1 MHLTHS
7 ASWNGQTGVVIMLGK
22 HGGPVWAASVKQKI
36 VGRSSTETEL
46 IALDY
51 PLPQVMAISYILKEL
66 GYDVRPI
73 VVYQDNQ
80 STIKMTQKGYDASS
94 HTKHILVRYFYI
106 KERVDAGDVIIQYLP
121 TEHMIADLLTKPLT
135 GKLFKIM
142 RQLILNLSEQ

>member
-1 MHLTHS
+1 MY
-7 ASWNGQTGVVIMLGK
+7 GQTGVVIMLGK